1 MTSRSSKLSN
11 GGTLVEDPIFDQPA
25 PDHQPDTAPSADRRA
40 SGRASAKQPGT
51 RQLDAILS
59 GGEAIVA
66 DMPPVKEVIQKEA
79 IQADEVTDEDRS
91 EGGRASTTQQ
101 GTQQYVTF
109 IAGDEVFAAD
119 MTPVKEIIR
128 VPQVVRVPMAPAS
141 LEGLANL
148 RGKVL
153 PIISL
158 RRLFGFPELAHDD
171 STRALVIDVGQP
183 LGFVVDRVSSVVG
196 VDASHIEDVGKLS
209 GTMNTE
215 LLSGLIKDVGGHAMI
230 MVLDFAKLIE
240 REFAQIAA
248 ITKNTSVA
256 SAAEASV
263 QSEEE
268 DTSDE
273 LQLVSFNVEGQ
284 EYAIA
289 IEDVQEIVQVPEAV
303 IHVPHSDSHVLGVM
317 TLRNRLLPLVRL
329 RRIFGLPDSDLDEKS
344 RIVVLTLNGVSVGVV
359 VDAVSEVLRVSK
371 SGVDPLPAML
381 AREGNLAEITS
392 ICRLDNG
399 KRMVSIMTARNLFDQ
414 SAIKEAL
421 STVSESEQETG
432 REAKVVDEDL
442 DDDEQVVIFRLDK
455 EEFGA
460 PIASVQEIVRVPEQL
475 IRVPKAP
482 SFVEG
487 VINLRGSVLPVID
500 LRSRLGLKQ
509 VERTDRQ
516 RIMVFLISD
525 VRTGFIVDQVAEV
538 LKIPKAAIEPAPQL
552 SKEQGKLLSRMA
564 NLEKQKRMVQL
575 IDPPYLMGD
584 KDMAALAAMAA

>member
-1 MTSRSSKLSN
+1 MTTRASKHNN
-11 GGTLVEDPIFDQPA
+11 GGTLVEEPILDQGA
-25 PDHQPDTAPSADRRA
+25 PDNQPDEAASEVRYAAAPA
-40 SGRASAKQPGT
+40 SNPQQNLQQGP
-51 RQLDAILS
+51 
-59 GGEAIVA
+59 
-66 DMPPVKEVIQKEA
+66 QK
-79 IQADEVTDEDRS
+79 
-91 EGGRASTTQQ
+91 GTQQ
-101 GTQQYVTF
+101 GTQQFVTF

-128 VPQVVRVPMAPAS
+128 VPEVVRVPLAPAA

-158 RRLFGFPELAHDD
+158 RRLFGFEELAHDD
-171 STRALVIDVGQP
+171 STRALVVDVGQP

-196 VDASHIEDVGKLS
+196 VDAGHIEDVGSLR
-209 GTMNTE
+209 TTVNTE
-215 LLSGLIKDVGGHAMI
+215 VLSSLIKDVGGHAMI

-240 REFAQIAA
+240 REFSQIAA
-248 ITKNTSVA
+248 ITKNTGVA
-256 SAAEASV
+256 GTAQAGV
-263 QSEEE
+263 QADEE
-268 DTSDE
+268 DLSDE
-273 LQLVSFNVEGQ
+273 LQLVSFDVDGQ

-303 IHVPHSDSHVLGVM
+303 IHVPHSESHVLGVM
-317 TLRNRLLPLVRL
+317 TLRSRLLPLVNL
-329 RRIFGLPDSDLDEKS
+329 RAMFALPYRELDEKS
-344 RIVVLTLNGVSVGVV
+344 RIVVLTLGGVSVGVV

-381 AREGNLAEITS
+381 AREGNLAEVTS

-399 KRMVSIMTARNLFDQ
+399 KRLVSIVTARNLFGH
-414 SAIKEAL
+414 SVIKEAL
-421 STVSESEQETG
+421 SAVNESELEEGQQTK
-432 REAKVVDEDL
+432 EADDNL

-460 PIASVQEIVRVPEQL
+460 PIASVQEIVRVPEEL

-487 VINLRGSVLPVID
+487 VINLRGTVLPVID
-500 LRSRLGLKQ
+500 LRLRLGLKQ
-509 VERTDRQ
+509 VERSDRQ

-552 SKEQGKLLSRMA
+552 SSDQVRLLSRMA

-575 IDPPYLMGD
+575 IDPPHLMEKGELV
-584 KDMAALAAMAA
+584 ALAAVTG

>member
-1 MTSRSSKLSN
+1 MTTRSSKQHTN
-11 GGTLVEDPIFDQPA
+11 GTALLEESILDKRVPDMEPVVACVEEKQIDGRTSGIQPNGAAVDENQFDERTS
-25 PDHQPDTAPSADRRA
+25 D
-40 SGRASAKQPGT
+40 
-51 RQLDAILS
+51 
-59 GGEAIVA
+59 
-66 DMPPVKEVIQKEA
+66 
-79 IQADEVTDEDRS
+79 
-91 EGGRASTTQQ
+91 TQQ
-101 GTQQYVTF
+101 GTQQFVTF
-109 IAGDEVFAAD
+109 LSGDEVFAAD
-119 MTPVKEIIR
+119 MSPVKEIIR
-128 VPQVVRVPMAPAS
+128 VPQVVRVPLAPAA

-158 RRLFGFPELAHDD
+158 RRLFGFPELEHDD

-183 LGFVVDRVSSVVG
+183 LGFVVDRVSSVMG
-196 VDASHIEDVGKLS
+196 VDAGHIEDVGS
-209 GTMNTE
+209 ISTTVNTE
-215 LLSGLIKDVGGHAMI
+215 VLSGLIKDAGGHAMI
-230 MVLDFAKLIE
+230 MVLDFAKLIQ
-240 REFAQIAA
+240 REFSQIAA
-248 ITKNTSVA
+248 ITKNASVA
-256 SAAEASV
+256 SAAQAQV

-268 DTSDE
+268 DSSDE

-303 IHVPHSDSHVLGVM
+303 IHVPHSESHVLGVM

-371 SGVDPLPAML
+371 SGVDALPALL
-381 AREGNLAEITS
+381 AREGNLAEVTA

-399 KRMVSIMTARNLFDQ
+399 KRLVSIMTARNLFDH
-414 SAIKEAL
+414 SAIKGAL
-421 STVSESEQETG
+421 NTVNESKLETSTEGKE
-432 REAKVVDEDL
+432 VDDNL
-442 DDDEQVVIFRLDK
+442 DDDEQVVVFRLDK

-460 PIASVQEIVRVPEQL
+460 PIASVQEIVRVPEEL
-475 IRVPKAP
+475 VRVPQAP

-487 VINLRGSVLPVID
+487 VINLRGTVLPVID
-500 LRSRLGLKQ
+500 LRLRLGLKQ

-516 RIMVFLISD
+516 RIMVFLISN

-538 LKIPKAAIEPAPQL
+538 LRIPKAAIEPAPQL
-552 SKEQGKLLSRMA
+552 SNEQSLLLSRMA

-575 IDPPYLMGD
+575 LDPPHLMG
-584 KDMAALAAMAA
+584 KKELAALAAVVG

>member
-1 MTSRSSKLSN
+1 MTTRSSKQHTN
-11 GGTLVEDPIFDQPA
+11 GTALLEQNALDKRAPDKQPA
-25 PDHQPDTAPSADRRA
+25 GAAVGEIQIDERVPAARLPAADVEENQIEESA
-40 SGRASAKQPGT
+40 SS
-51 RQLDAILS
+51 
-59 GGEAIVA
+59 
-66 DMPPVKEVIQKEA
+66 
-79 IQADEVTDEDRS
+79 
-91 EGGRASTTQQ
+91 TQQ
-101 GTQQYVTF
+101 GTQQFVTF
-109 IAGDEVFAAD
+109 IAGNEVFAAD
-119 MTPVKEIIR
+119 MVPVKEIIR
-128 VPQVVRVPMAPAS
+128 VPDVVRVPLAPAA

-158 RRLFGFPELAHDD
+158 RRLFGFPELPHDD
-171 STRALVIDVGQP
+171 STRALVVDVGQP

-196 VDASHIEDVGKLS
+196 VESSHIEDVGS
-209 GTMNTE
+209 IRTTVNTE
-215 LLSGLIKDVGGHAMI
+215 VLSSLIKDVGGHAMI

-240 REFAQIAA
+240 REFSQIAA
-248 ITKNTSVA
+248 ISKNTGVA
-256 SAAEASV
+256 GAMQSSV

-268 DTSDE
+268 DLSDE
-273 LQLVSFNVEGQ
+273 LQLVSFDVDGQ

-303 IHVPHSDSHVLGVM
+303 IHVPHSESHVLGVM
-317 TLRNRLLPLVRL
+317 TLRSRLLPLVNL
-329 RRIFGLPDSDLDEKS
+329 RSMFALPHRDVDEKS

-371 SGVDPLPAML
+371 SGVDALPAML
-381 AREGNLAEITS
+381 AREGNLAEVTS

-399 KRMVSIMTARNLFDQ
+399 KRLVSIITARNLFGN
-414 SAIKEAL
+414 SVIKEAL
-421 STVSESEQETG
+421 SAVNESDMESD
-432 REAKVVDEDL
+432 REDTKQDDNL

-460 PIASVQEIVRVPEQL
+460 PIASVQEIVRVPEEL
-475 IRVPKAP
+475 VRVPKAP

-487 VINLRGSVLPVID
+487 VINLRGTVLPVID
-500 LRSRLGLKQ
+500 LRLRLGLKQ

-538 LKIPKAAIEPAPQL
+538 LRIPKAAIEPAPQL
-552 SKEQGKLLSRMA
+552 SAEQSRLLSRMA

-575 IDPPYLMGD
+575 IDPPHLMA
-584 KDMAALAAMAA
+584 KKELAALAAVNG

>member
-1 MTSRSSKLSN
+1 MTTKSSKHHTN
-11 GGTLVEDPIFDQPA
+11 GTALLEEDSLDQRV
-25 PDHQPDTAPSADRRA
+25 PDLQPDGAGVDENTIVERAPAVQPDRA
-40 SGRASAKQPGT
+40 GVDQN
-51 RQLDAILS
+51 QI
-59 GGEAIVA
+59 GE
-66 DMPPVKEVIQKEA
+66 
-79 IQADEVTDEDRS
+79 
-91 EGGRASTTQQ
+91 RASTTQQ
-101 GTQQYVTF
+101 GTQQFVTF

-119 MTPVKEIIR
+119 MVPVKEIIR
-128 VPQVVRVPMAPAS
+128 VPEVVRVPLAPSA

-171 STRALVIDVGQP
+171 STRALVVDVGQP

-196 VDASHIEDVGKLS
+196 VDAGHIEDVGSIK
-209 GTMNTE
+209 TTVNTE
-215 LLSGLIKDVGGHAMI
+215 MLSSLIKDVGGHAMI
-230 MVLDFAKLIE
+230 MVLDFAKVIE
-240 REFAQIAA
+240 REFSKIASISKDRSVGAAQ
-248 ITKNTSVA
+248 
-256 SAAEASV
+256 ASV

-268 DTSDE
+268 DSSDE
-273 LQLVSFNVEGQ
+273 LQLVSFDVDGQ

-303 IHVPHSDSHVLGVM
+303 IHVPCSESHVLGVM
-317 TLRNRLLPLVRL
+317 TLRSRLLPLVNL
-329 RRIFGLPDSDLDEKS
+329 RSMFALPHRDLDEKS
-344 RIVVLTLNGVSVGVV
+344 RIVVLTMGGVSVGVV

-371 SGVDPLPAML
+371 SGVDALPAML
-381 AREGNLAEITS
+381 ASEGNLAEVTS
-392 ICRLDNG
+392 ICRLDSG
-399 KRMVSIMTARNLFDQ
+399 KRLVSILTARNLFGH
-414 SAIKEAL
+414 SVIKEA
-421 STVSESEQETG
+421 VSAVNESELESTREDTQQE
-432 REAKVVDEDL
+432 DNL

-460 PIASVQEIVRVPEQL
+460 PIASVQEIVRVPDQL

-487 VINLRGSVLPVID
+487 VINLRGIVLPVID
-500 LRSRLGLKQ
+500 LRLRLGLKQ

-538 LKIPKAAIEPAPQL
+538 LRIPKAAIESAPQL
-552 SKEQGKLLSRMA
+552 SAEQSQLLSRMA

-575 IDPPYLMGD
+575 LDPPHLMA
-584 KDMAALAAMAA
+584 KRELKALSAIAG

>member
-1 MTSRSSKLSN
+1 MTTRTVKHRNNGAAVLEETIPEDRALDIQLDGVAGEVN
-11 GGTLVEDPIFDQPA
+11 GGEDP
-25 PDHQPDTAPSADRRA
+25 
-40 SGRASAKQPGT
+40 
-51 RQLDAILS
+51 
-59 GGEAIVA
+59 
-66 DMPPVKEVIQKEA
+66 
-79 IQADEVTDEDRS
+79 ADES
-91 EGGRASTTQQ
+91 AAQSQQGKQQ
-101 GTQQYVTF
+101 GTQQFVTF
-109 IAGDEVFAAD
+109 MAGDEVFAAD
-119 MTPVKEIIR
+119 MVPVKEIIR
-128 VPQVVRVPMAPAS
+128 VPDVVRVPLAPAA

-171 STRALVIDVGQP
+171 STRALVVDVGQP

-196 VDASHIEDVGKLS
+196 VDASHLEDVGS
-209 GTMNTE
+209 IRTTVNTE
-215 LLSGLIKDVGGHAMI
+215 MLSSLIKDVGGHAMI
-230 MVLDFAKLIE
+230 MVLDFAKVIE
-240 REFAQIAA
+240 REFSHIAA
-248 ITKNTSVA
+248 ISKNTAVA
-256 SAAEASV
+256 GAAQATV

-268 DTSDE
+268 ESNDE
-273 LQLVSFNVEGQ
+273 LQLVSFDVDGQ

-303 IHVPHSDSHVLGVM
+303 IHVPRSDSHVLGVM
-317 TLRNRLLPLVRL
+317 TLRSRLLPLVNL
-329 RRIFGLPDSDLDEKS
+329 RSMFALGHRDLDEKS

-371 SGVDPLPAML
+371 SGVDPLPALL

-399 KRMVSIMTARNLFDQ
+399 KRMVSIVTARNLFGH
-414 SAIKEAL
+414 SVIKEAL
-421 STVSESEQETG
+421 SAMNEG
-432 REAKVVDEDL
+432 EAEDSQLQAKEVEDNL

-460 PIASVQEIVRVPEQL
+460 PIASVQEIVRIPDEL

-487 VINLRGSVLPVID
+487 VINLRGTVLPVID
-500 LRSRLGLKQ
+500 LRLRLGLEQ
-509 VERTDRQ
+509 VERSDRQ

-538 LKIPKAAIEPAPQL
+538 LRIPKAAIEPAPQL
-552 SKEQGKLLSRMA
+552 SAEQGMLLSRMA

-575 IDPPYLMGD
+575 LDPPHLMERNELV
-584 KDMAALAAMAA
+584 ALAAVTG